1 MKLRFE
7 TAPILLLRGVLERS
21 NPEHAKLLEDVHQ
34 VLMSEEEKGSSVKEN
49 NRSIVKASLFPPPSP
64 DLSAHVP
71 CRPLLSYWKFLD
83 GSECTWTNESTV
95 AIVRK
100 LLILKVGVSI

>member
-34 VLMSEEEKGSSVKEN
+34 VLMSEEEKGSSVKKSK
-49 NRSIVKASLFPPPSP
+49 RSIVKASLFPPPSP
-64 DLSAHVP
+64 DCQLMFHAGP
-71 CRPLLSYWKFLD
+71 CFSFWESLRWLRMHLD
-83 GSECTWTNESTV
+83 KQKNSSDFQ
-95 AIVRK
+95 
-100 LLILKVGVSI
+100 KVTTPEG